1 MGPEGKCLSELQPH
15 RPSVLA
21 EIEGETVF
29 RGRALS
35 ITKQVSEG
43 ELIWHVVLFQNLSCN
58 NLI

>member
-21 EIEGETVF
+21 EREEF
-29 RGRALS
+29 RGRALR

-43 ELIWHVVLFQNLSCN
+43 ELI
-58 NLI
+58 

>member
-21 EIEGETVF
+21 ERGETVF

-43 ELIWHVVLFQNLSCN
+43 ELI
-58 NLI
+58 

>member
-1 MGPEGKCLSELQPH
+1 MGPEGKCLSELQPQ

-21 EIEGETVF
+21 EREGETVF

-43 ELIWHVVLFQNLSCN
+43 ELI
-58 NLI
+58 